1 MKKASGKLIARVV
14 CSVAV
19 AAGCVSAI
27 AYAAQPSTNEATEPE
42 QAAVEQVT
50 DDQADELAPLTEDI
64 YYQGSAAPTNEPY
77 FADEDRIVLDRGASS
92 SDVEQAA

>member
-1 MKKASGKLIARVV
+1 MKKASGKFIARVV

-27 AYAAQPSTNEATEPE
+27 AYAAQPSTNEAAEPE
-42 QAAVEQVT
+42 QATVEQVA

-64 YYQGSAAPTNEPY
+64 YYQGSAAPANEPY
-77 FADEDRIVLDRGASS
+77 FADEDRIFLDSSASS
-92 SDVEQAA
+92 GDADQAA